1 MVEIKLRVMGAKS
14 EGDCERN
21 GMGRVNGIV
30 NTIGGMS
37 SAKQVIHLAS
47 VIKATHLVLVGS
59 ERPCRHAG
67 KQEHR
72 TLSARVYRHHTA
84 RHQGVGEGGGTA
96 IPRCTKNHL
105 KKCAHIFSNASQKT
119 HQLNIC

>member
-37 SAKQVIHLAS
+37 SAKQVIHLTS
-47 VIKATHLVLVGS
+47 VIKAKHLVLVGS
-59 ERPCRHAG
+59 ERPCRQVE

-84 RHQGVGEGGGTA
+84 RHQGVGEGGEQPFPDVLKTTSKSA
-96 IPRCTKNHL
+96 LIFSQTPL
-105 KKCAHIFSNASQKT
+105 KKHIN
-119 HQLNIC
+119 